1 MGKLSREKG
10 KRGEREV
17 VKLFEAKGIPAHRSQ
32 QYCGKA
38 GDADVVTALGDLIHV
53 EVKRQ
58 EVVKVHEWLKQ
69 ADADAPFASY
79 PMVFHRRSKEGW
91 KVTLHAE
98 DLIDIM
104 AGLYESILKEREN
117 EQKQD

>member
-17 VKLFEAKGIPAHRSQ
+17 VKLFEEQGIPAHRSQ
-32 QYCGKA
+32 QYCGRA

-58 EVVKVHEWLKQ
+58 EVVKIHEWLKQ
-69 ADADAPFASY
+69 ADSDAPFASI
-79 PMVFHRRSKEGW
+79 PMVFHRRTREGW
-91 KVTLHAE
+91 KVTLHAD
-98 DLIDIM
+98 DLIGIM
-104 AGLYESILKEREN
+104 AGLYESILKERDIE
-117 EQKQD
+117 

>member
-17 VKLFEAKGIPAHRSQ
+17 VKLFEAKGIPARRGQ
-32 QYCGKA
+32 QFCGA
-38 GDADVVTALGDLIHV
+38 NGDADVITALGDLIHV

-58 EVVKVHEWLKQ
+58 EVVKIHEWLKQ
-69 ADADAPFASY
+69 AEADSPFGSY

-91 KVTLHAE
+91 KVTLRAE
-98 DLIDIM
+98 DLIDII
-104 AGLYESILKEREN
+104 ADLYETTKEIDN
-117 EQKQD
+117 E